1 MLRRMAINLVRSI
14 VSYETM
20 PRRID
25 WLNAASTIAADVD
38 FPVAKRGA
46 CILEESSRGVE
57 VGGVLNVLGRIVRC
71 STKFAINDVAAI
83 IGREFERKNITLV
96 RPGDGGRLANT
107 KGQQRQ
113 EQ

>member
-20 PRRID
+20 PRCID
-25 WLNAASTIAADVD
+25 WLNVASTIAADLD

-46 CILEESSRGVE
+46 CILKESGRRLE
-57 VGGVLNVLGRIVRC
+57 VRGVLNLFGRIVRC

-83 IGREFERKNITLV
+83 IGRKFERKNITLV
-96 RPGDGGRLANT
+96 RPGDGGQLANT
-107 KGQQRQ
+107 KGQ
-113 EQ
+113 